1 MTAVVLLVVSAAVN
15 GASVAV
21 DSKSADVAKAENVQP
36 DTDAAAQERTKKLE
50 TEASVAEEHESSDP
64 RIGLYAQKPVN
75 FDSIGPIGANKAFYL
90 ASTDGK
96 L

>member
-36 DTDAAAQERTKKLE
+36 DTDAAQERTKKLE